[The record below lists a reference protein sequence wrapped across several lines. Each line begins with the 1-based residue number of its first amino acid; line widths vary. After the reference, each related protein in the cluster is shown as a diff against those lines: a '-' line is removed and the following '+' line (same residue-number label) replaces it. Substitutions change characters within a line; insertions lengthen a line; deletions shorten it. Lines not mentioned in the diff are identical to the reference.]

1 MVSAFSVPNCVMFGN
16 RTWKRGLA
24 VASLDY
30 NVFTISERKMLGKKT
45 LATEEAEVT
54 FGVNRDD
61 Y

>member
-1 MVSAFSVPNCVMFGN
+1 MVGEFSVPNCVMFGN

-24 VASLDY
+24 LASDGY
-30 NVFTISERKMLGKKT
+30 NGTTMNERKMLCKKT
-45 LATEEAEVT
+45 LATEEAKVT